1 VDLCQ
6 LPTNFDYRA
15 AAADDF
21 SSPSGLSTRPI
32 GAHCPM
38 RSVNRLTVARDQ
50 RWHHPL
56 MPDQVIRA
64 SGCVSTQGANAMPPD
79 LRFSDSET
87 DEALRLP
94 SRRVI
99 VALTALSLF
108 MLLLA
113 SLSYGQ
119 GVAPPQRSS
128 FAGAAGS
135 IELVTGTVHRVNR
148 FMASR

>member
-1 VDLCQ
+1 MSIAIQ
-6 LPTNFDYRA
+6 FR
-15 AAADDF
+15 
-21 SSPSGLSTRPI
+21 LSRGRGRRFFFAIVHSIEPI
-32 GAHCPM
+32 KVSRPM
-38 RSVNRLTVARDQ
+38 RFVNRLTVARDQ

-56 MPDQVIRA
+56 MLDQVTR
-64 SGCVSTQGANAMPPD
+64 VGARQHTKGNGMQPD

-94 SRRVI
+94 SRKVI
-99 VALTALSLF
+99 VALMALSLF

-119 GVAPPQRSS
+119 GVTPPQRSS
-128 FAGAAGS
+128 VASSTGS

-148 FMASR
+148 LAISQ